1 MALGGRRGGLAGEMG
16 KRILIVGYFGFD
28 NVGDETILQVE
39 CERLRQL
46 RSDLELSVLMDN
58 QARARELA
66 LTSYKRKSIYQ
77 IYQAIKAADLVLE
90 GGGGLFQDSTGPGSV
105 MYYGSILAAATMLQK
120 PSFLLSHGF
129 GPIRTDLGKLLAKSL
144 LPLASKATFRDAESL
159 EEFKKFAPQV
169 EAQVT
174 ADPVF
179 LLKPGDSQ
187 KSQDVL
193 SKCCLA
199 DASAP
204 VVVISVRSWLG
215 LSIEKQAKA
224 YNDWWESLEVGNRP
238 QFVIVP
244 LQYWYDEGISKRLG
258 SLLKAPSVVA
268 PKLSGE
274 EILALVAAPQVEM
287 TVAMRLHALILTACA
302 GKAMLGVAY
311 DPKVANTCELCGAP
325 YLHLKELDEENF
337 AQKLTDAWEHRNDLA
352 LQIRRQ
358 VEMLRAKADTAFTM
372 AMEML

>member
-1 MALGGRRGGLAGEMG
+1 MALGGRRRGLAGEMG

-169 EAQVT
+169 EAQV
-174 ADPVF
+174 
-179 LLKPGDSQ
+179 
-187 KSQDVL
+187 
-193 SKCCLA
+193 LA